1 MFKNKIFSLLLSIC
15 IMVCSIVSVGA
26 AEKYSNSFLDVRGV
40 DVSSYISL
48 KNSGVD
54 FYDFDGNKLTDN
66 QYFAFLKSCG
76 INYVRIRIWNNP
88 YDENG
93 NGYGGGNC
101 DLQNAVT
108 IGKLAS
114 ENSMKVFADFHLSDF
129 WTDPSQQRVPKA
141 WAGFNLSQ
149 KQRAVYDYVFSSLE
163 TLESNGVDVVMVQ
176 MGNEINSGMCGETS
190 TKNVAALLKSGFSA
204 VKDVDSKILKAV
216 HYTNPEKN
224 GYEYF
229 AEDLNKYGVDYDVFA
244 SSYYSYWHGTT
255 ENLTYQLKNIADKY
269 NKYVLCAETSYP
281 FTNQDSDF
289 FANNISGNETYLKY
303 PVSVDGQKNAVRDVM
318 SAGANVGEKGLGVFY
333 WEPSW
338 ITVGTNSYQDNLK
351 KWEQF
356 GSGWE
361 SSYAAEYCDDKAQYH
376 GGSSWD
382 NQALFD
388 KNGKPLNSLRVF
400 KDFAPQYQTGDVNRD
415 GKIDV
420 IDSTLIQKYCSGI
433 VSFDETQ
440 IKLADINCDG
450 TVDITDSTKIQKY
463 LANIINAL

>member
-1 MFKNKIFSLLLSIC
+1 M
-15 IMVCSIVSVGA
+15 
-26 AEKYSNSFLDVRGV
+26 
-40 DVSSYISL
+40 
-48 KNSGVD
+48 
-54 FYDFDGNKLTDN
+54 
-66 QYFAFLKSCG
+66 
-76 INYVRIRIWNNP
+76 
-88 YDENG
+88 
-93 NGYGGGNC
+93 
-101 DLQNAVT
+101 
-108 IGKLAS
+108 
-114 ENSMKVFADFHLSDF
+114 
-129 WTDPSQQRVPKA
+129 
-141 WAGFNLSQ
+141 
-149 KQRAVYDYVFSSLE
+149 
-163 TLESNGVDVVMVQ
+163 
-176 MGNEINSGMCGETS
+176 
-190 TKNVAALLKSGFSA
+190 
-204 VKDVDSKILKAV
+204 
-216 HYTNPEKN
+216 
-224 GYEYF
+224 
-229 AEDLNKYGVDYDVFA
+229 
-244 SSYYSYWHGTT
+244 
-255 ENLTYQLKNIADKY
+255 
-269 NKYVLCAETSYP
+269 
-281 FTNQDSDF
+281 
-289 FANNISGNETYLKY
+289 
-303 PVSVDGQKNAVRDVM
+303 
-318 SAGANVGEKGLGVFY
+318 FY

-440 IKLADINCDG
+440 IKLADVNCDG